1 MAKPPK
7 PYTARQERTGR
18 RVTRLAAKFNIFIYR
33 KTNGR
38 FGAKFPRSHA
48 PICLVTTTGRRSG
61 LARTTPLLYLRDGDR
76 IVIVASQGG
85 MSRHPDWYFNIEAS
99 AKITVD
105 IEGDAQA
112 MLARTAT
119 PEEKAVLWPRLVE
132 MHPSFATYQQRTT
145 RDIPVVICTPG
156 A

>member
-1 MAKPPK
+1 VAKTPK
-7 PYTARQERTGR
+7 PYTARQERFGR
-18 RVTRLAAKFNIFIYR
+18 RFSRLAAKFNIFVYR

-48 PICLVTTTGRRSG
+48 PICLVTTTGRHSG
-61 LARTTPLLYLRDGDR
+61 LARTTPVLYMRDVDR
-76 IVIVASQGG
+76 IIIVASQGG
-85 MSRHPDWYFNIEAS
+85 MSRNPDWYFNIEAS
-99 AKITVD
+99 PKVTVD

-119 PEEKAVLWPRLVE
+119 PDEKAVLWPRLVE
-132 MHPSFATYQQRTT
+132 MYPSFATYQQRTT